1 MARTK
6 FHIAMYKVPK
16 SENLKKFSPF
26 INHGPHE

>member
-26 INHGPHE
+26 IEPHPY